1 MHPSFTPPQP
11 LPHDDPRD
19 VMPLLLQ
26 GLCDRGAKCQPDN
39 LIVTKVNGGYHSI
52 TYREHQ
58 ARTRALASALTTW
71 GARIGDRI
79 ATLLWNNAW
88 HLQAYHAISCMGCVL
103 HTLNA
108 RLSPKD
114 QSFIIKHSGD
124 RIVIVDSDLLSP
136 LSQVDP
142 DVLMRIE
149 LFVAVGEDGQPGAWK
164 LPDEI
169 PSAKVRDYERFLNS
183 GKGVQYVWP
192 DFPETAPHSLC
203 YTSGTTGVPKGV
215 TYSHRSTY
223 LHTVVTMV
231 GSDQYAISGSMVVN
245 PYVPMFHVLSWGLP
259 FATLMLGTRTIFTH
273 RFNGP
278 DVLVDTMMD
287 WEVQLSTGVPLVWQG
302 VRDEIMKRG
311 LQDMAPRLAAF
322 NTIISGGSAPPT
334 DLMSWYFNE
343 LKVDFLQ
350 GWGMTET
357 NPSGTFAKRVAFYS
371 DLHKP
376 LEEQFTNVTK
386 AGIPSPGVEM
396 RIARPDNLDE
406 DMLQGE
412 TGELLVRGPWIITK
426 YFQQHSPE
434 KFHRG
439 WLVTG
444 DVAKFDKDGALILLD
459 RSKDAIKSGG
469 EWISSIDLENHI
481 SAMPEISS
489 VVVLAQ
495 PHPKW
500 EERPVAVV
508 VLSREAGPDAST
520 NILERVRSHCLG
532 TYAKFQLPDDV
543 LVWQELPLNGTG
555 KLDKKAI
562 RDRLLQEGYV
572 LPTAKS
578 FAEAKAKDQKPL
590 PQVAPA
596 AASHQ
601 ASLQNHSKL

>member
-1 MHPSFTPPQP
+1 
-11 LPHDDPRD
+11 
-19 VMPLLLQ
+19 MPLLLQ

-39 LIVTKVNGGYHSI
+39 LIVTKIGTGYHKI

-114 QSFIIKHSGD
+114 QSYIVRHSGD
-124 RIVIVDSDLLSP
+124 RVIIVDSDLLEP
-136 LSQVDP
+136 LSLVDA
-142 DVLMRIE
+142 DVIANVE
-149 LFVAVGEDGQPGAWK
+149 LFVAVGEDCKPGAWQ
-164 LPDEI
+164 LPSQL
-169 PSAKVRDYERFLNS
+169 PGTKVRDYERFLQS

-192 DFPETAPHSLC
+192 EFPETAPHSLC

-259 FATLMLGTRTIFTH
+259 FATMMLGTRTIFTH
-273 RFNGP
+273 RYTGA
-278 DVLVDTMMD
+278 DVLVDTMLD
-287 WEVQLSTGVPLVWQG
+287 WDVQLSTGVPLVWGG
-302 VRDEIMKRG
+302 VRDEIIKRG
-311 LQDMAPRLAAF
+311 LQETAPRLKAF
-322 NTIISGGSAPPT
+322 DTIISGGSAPST
-334 DLMSWYFNE
+334 ELMEWYFRE

-371 DLHKP
+371 DLQKN
-376 LEEQFTNVTK
+376 LDEQFSNVTK

-426 YFQQHSPE
+426 YFQLDAAD
-434 KFHRG
+434 KFHKG
-439 WLVTG
+439 WLITG
-444 DVAKFDKDGALILLD
+444 DVAKFDQDGALILLD

-481 SAMPEISS
+481 NSMPEISN
-489 VVVLAQ
+489 VVVIAQ

-508 VLSREAGPDAST
+508 VLSPEAAPDAAA
-520 NILERVRSHCLG
+520 NIVERVRSHCLG
-532 TYAKFQLPDDV
+532 QYAKFQLPDDV
-543 LVWQELPLNGTG
+543 LVWPELPVSGTG

-562 RDRLLQEGYV
+562 RDKLEQQGYI
-572 LPTAKS
+572 LPTARAYLEGQKI
-578 FAEAKAKDQKPL
+578 EKINKAN
-590 PQVAPA
+590 
-596 AASHQ
+596 SHIVVTM
-601 ASLQNHSKL
+601 ATSHKATSKL